1 MSKTFADRLRE
12 DRRLV
17 MLRLLSE
24 QPGYRMNSS
33 NLHAGLHYLAVAC
46 TRDDVSTDLHWLRDQ
61 GMVVLDTVAEVG
73 GLYLVTISSRGK
85 EVAEG
90 LTHVPGISRPTPRV

>member
-46 TRDDVSTDLHWLRDQ
+46 TRDDVTTDLHWLKDQ
-61 GMVVLDTVAEVG
+61 GMVVMDAVAEVDN
-73 GLYLVTISSRGK
+73 LYLVTITVRGLD
-85 EVAEG
+85 VANG
-90 LTHVPGISRPTPRV
+90 HASVPGISRPTPR

>member
-1 MSKTFADRLRE
+1 MKSFTERLRE

-33 NLHAGLHYLAVAC
+33 NLHAGLHHLAVAAS
-46 TRDDVSTDLHWLRDQ
+46 RDDVATDLHWLRDQ
-61 GMVVLDTVAEVG
+61 SLVQLETVPEAPS
-73 GLYLVTISSRGK
+73 LYLVTITARGND
-85 EVAEG
+85 VAVG
-90 LTHVPGISRPTPRV
+90 NASVPGISRPTPR

>member
-1 MSKTFADRLRE
+1 MSKTFAERLRE

-33 NLHAGLHYLAVAC
+33 NLHAGLHHLGVAC
-46 TRDDVSTDLHWLRDQ
+46 NRDDVITDLHWLKDQ
-61 GMVVLDTVAEVG
+61 GMVIAEPVPEVDS
-73 GLYLVTISSRGK
+73 LYLVTITARGND
-85 EVAEG
+85 VANG
-90 LTHVPGISRPTPRV
+90 HASVPGISRPTPR

>member
-1 MSKTFADRLRE
+1 MKSFTERLRE

-33 NLHAGLHYLAVAC
+33 NLHAGLHHLAVAAS
-46 TRDDVSTDLHWLRDQ
+46 RDDVATDLHWLRDQ
-61 GMVVLDTVAEVG
+61 GLVLLETVPEAPS
-73 GLYLVTISSRGK
+73 LSLVTICARGYD
-85 EVAEG
+85 VAAG
-90 LTHVPGISRPTPRV
+90 NTTVPGISRPTPR

>member
-1 MSKTFADRLRE
+1 MKSFTERLRE

-33 NLHAGLHYLAVAC
+33 NLHAGLHHLAVAC
-46 TRDDVSTDLHWLRDQ
+46 SRDDVATDLQWLKEQ
-61 GMVVLDTVAEVG
+61 SLVLLDPVPEVAS
-73 GLYLVTISSRGK
+73 LQLVTITARGAD
-85 EVAEG
+85 VAAG
-90 LTHVPGISRPTPRV
+90 HTQVPGVSRPTPR

>member
-1 MSKTFADRLRE
+1 MKSFTERLRE

-33 NLHAGLHYLAVAC
+33 NLHAGLHHLAVAAS
-46 TRDDVSTDLHWLRDQ
+46 RDDVATDLHWLRDQ
-61 GMVVLDTVAEVG
+61 GLVLLDTVPEAPS
-73 GLYLVTISSRGK
+73 LSLVTITGRGND
-85 EVAEG
+85 VAVG
-90 LTHVPGISRPTPRV
+90 NATVPGISRPTPR